1 MNKQAKAR
9 FKRDHQA
16 VDEGGPTREF
26 FSQVWAQLGNLSIEL
41 PGGSSFKLFE
51 MEQGGWLPLK
61 DEIFE
66 HRLEKLPKP
75 EREDYRDQIRCYFR
89 AIGRMLA
96 HCLLLSPNDF
106 GPLVVPSH
114 SLPLLYQSS
123 ECKENFRFEYS
134 AKH

>member
-41 PGGSSFKLFE
+41 PGGGTLNLFE
-51 MEQGGWLPLK
+51 MEPGGLLPK
-61 DEIFE
+61 TDEYLE
-66 HRLEKLPKP
+66 HRLENILEK
-75 EREDYRDQIRCYFR
+75 EDYMEQIRCYFR
-89 AIGRMLA
+89 AIGRMFA